1 MAPEAMI
8 SEILTK
14 MREKYLD
21 SHISMNNKL
30 TELQDDDVLED
41 VFVEG
46 DVFTA
51 FRTANNNARA
61 AQSFKNES
69 DAIVVLVDRKDQPMF
84 IKSGTEKKYKWKALD
99 FKRTITVFR

>member
-1 MAPEAMI
+1 MAPEAEV

-21 SHISMNNKL
+21 SHISLNNKL

-41 VFVEG
+41 IFEEG
-46 DVFTA
+46 DVLTA
-51 FRTANNNARA
+51 FRRANNNARA
-61 AQSFKNES
+61 TQSFKNES
-69 DAIVVLVDRKDQPMF
+69 DAIVVLVDRKNQPMF
-84 IKSGTEKKYKWKALD
+84 IKSGNEKRYKWKALV